1 VTASDQTYKTHRRYV
16 PLYHFFVEPVLLVN
30 VVVELIR
37 LNKYHTIYK
46 VWQVLVAIALA
57 VFVFLS
63 RRMALRAQDRGIRI
77 EERARLTAL
86 LPPDLRGRANDLTIS
101 QLVGLRFASDEELP
115 DLARR
120 CLNGELTKA
129 DQIKKEIKSWRPDP
143 HRV

>member
-1 VTASDQTYKTHRRYV
+1 MAASDQTYKTHRRYV
-16 PLYHFFVEPVLLVN
+16 PLYHFFVEPVLLLN